1 MSLYKRGETWH
12 VDFWAPNGRRIRRS
26 ARTTEKK
33 HAQEYLDRLKVEM
46 WRVHQL
52 GEKPRRTWQEATV
65 RWIREKQYKRDLAG
79 DKGILRWLDPHFG
92 DKYLDEI
99 SRDLIDEVAA
109 LKLES
114 VTPRTVNKHL
124 ALIRSI
130 LRKACLDWEWTDKYP
145 RVQLFPEPRQR
156 VRFLTHQE
164 AARLLTELPSHLAD
178 MAEFSLATGLRQGN
192 VRLLQWNHVSME
204 RETAWVEAHA
214 SKSGRALSVPLNA
227 DALRVLRSREGQHP
241 KWVFPYKGKPLYCP
255 NSQAWR
261 KALERAGIEDFRW
274 HDLRH
279 TWASWHVQ
287 AGTSLQELK
296 ELGAWSCFEM
306 VLRYAH
312 LGGDHLKEAANRI
325 LVTNRSQSKCSKT
338 LKLVVSN

>member
-12 VDFWAPNGRRIRRS
+12 INVRSPDGRRIRRS
-26 ARTTEKK
+26 TGTSDKK
-33 HAQEYLDRLKVEM
+33 RAQEYHDHLKVEL
-46 WRVHQL
+46 WRVHKL
-52 GEKPRRTWQEATV
+52 GEKPRRTWQDATV
-65 RWIREKQYKRDLAG
+65 RWLREKQYKRDIAG
-79 DKGILRWLDPHFG
+79 DKGILCWLDPYFG

-99 SRDLIDEVAA
+99 NRDLIDEVAA
-109 LKLES
+109 IKLET
-114 VTPRTVNKHL
+114 VTPTRVNKFL

-145 RVQLFPEPRQR
+145 RVQLFPEPKRR
-156 VRFLTHQE
+156 VRFLTHEE
-164 AARLLTELPSHLAD
+164 AARLLTELPDHLAD

-192 VRLLQWNHVSME
+192 VRLLEWNHVSLG
-204 RETAWVEAHA
+204 REMAWIDAWA
-214 SKSGRALSVPLNA
+214 SKSGRAISVPLNA
-227 DALRVLRSREGQHP
+227 DAMRVLRGRQGQHS

-255 NSQAWR
+255 NSVAWR
-261 KALERAGIEDFRW
+261 KALVRAEIEDFRW

-287 AGTSLQELK
+287 NGTSLQELK
-296 ELGAWSCFEM
+296 ELGGWSCFEM

-325 LVTNRSQSKCSKT
+325 SVTKWSQKT
-338 LKLVVSN
+338 ESRVLKLVVSN